1 MKKSNVNKFAVLQD
15 VCFVTRLYF
24 KTAPK
29 KSTVYLLLKIVSLL
43 IESAFSIM
51 IVIFPKYFVDALTE
65 ARSIEL
71 AIKILLIYCVI
82 RLSASTVGNI
92 VLFKSNIIIAD
103 INKKIEEI
111 ILVKAS
117 NIPYE
122 QFEEPDYYDKYNK
135 ALEYVRGGSD
145 VIIAIFFEFCQT
157 LISFIAASA
166 VIGQLNIFVLMALFM
181 LLVVKYVVRKRID
194 KAIIKIR
201 EDLVRINRKNGYLV
215 SILSNKDQVR
225 DLKMNRG
232 IDFLCSKFRMQ
243 YYDSREK
250 QEVLTRKRILFGI
263 PSSIVE
269 ILFVSVLYLSLG
281 LDLYGQ
287 SITLGEY
294 SAALSAALLLSNY
307 IQLLLNNISSFRT
320 YHYGVTCFLDF
331 MNYELPVSPP
341 FPEKDIKSIV
351 FDHVSYKYPGQDVYA
366 IKNVSFTVSEGE
378 KIALVGQ
385 NGAGK
390 TTIVNLMLGLLRPAE
405 GAIKINGV
413 DIKDYQ
419 LDELYDHI
427 AVVFQ
432 NHCEYAFTIGENVLM
447 NSCDSEE
454 DIENVNA
461 SLKKAHLFNKVIAMK
476 KGIHTSLTRTFD
488 DEGVDLSG
496 GEHQKIAISR
506 AFAKNADF
514 IIMDEPTS
522 SLDAI
527 AEYEICGDLIN
538 LSEKRTVIII
548 SHRLSSIL
556 DSDRIVVV
564 DSGSVVES
572 GTHQELMKKDGL
584 YARMFN
590 LQNNK

>member
-1 MKKSNVNKFAVLQD
+1 MRKSNAAKFTVLQD
-15 VCFVTRLYF
+15 VGFTIRLCI
-24 KTAPK
+24 KTDPK
-29 KSTVYLLLKIVSLL
+29 KSTVYLLLKLVNLL
-43 IESAFSIM
+43 IESAFSII

-71 AIKILLIYCVI
+71 AIKFMLIYCVI
-82 RLSASTVGNI
+82 RLSTSTVGNF
-92 VLFKSNIIIAD
+92 VLFRSKIIIAD
-103 INKKIEEI
+103 INKKIEEQ

-117 NIPYE
+117 KIPYE
-122 QFEEPDYYDKYNK
+122 RFEEPDYYDKYNK

-166 VIGQLNIFVLMALFM
+166 VIGQLNIFVLMALFL
-181 LLVVKYVVRKRID
+181 LLVVKFVVRKRID
-194 KAIIKIR
+194 KETIKVR

-232 IDFLCSKFRMQ
+232 IDFLCSKFRK
-243 YYDSREK
+243 YYNDSREK
-250 QEVLTRKRILFGI
+250 QKVLAKKRILLGL

-269 ILFVSVLYLSLG
+269 ILFVSALYLSLG

-294 SAALSAALLLSNY
+294 SAALSAALLLSTY
-307 IQLLLNNISSFRT
+307 IQLLLDNITSFRK
-320 YHYGVTCFLDF
+320 YHYGVACFLDF
-331 MNYELPVSPP
+331 MNYELLPDPP
-341 FPEKDIKSIV
+341 FSEKEVKSIV
-351 FDHVSYKYPGQDVYA
+351 FDHVSYKYPGQDAYA
-366 IKNVSFTVSEGE
+366 IKDVSFTVNEGE
-378 KIALVGQ
+378 KIAFVGQ

-390 TTIVNLMLGLLRPAE
+390 TTIVNLMLGLLQPIE
-405 GAIKINGV
+405 GVIKINGKN
-413 DIKDYQ
+413 IKGYG

-447 NSCDSEE
+447 NSCESEE
-454 DIENVNA
+454 DINNVNA
-461 SLKKAHLFNKVIAMK
+461 SLKKAHLLDKVVALN
-476 KGIHTSLTRTFD
+476 KGIHTSLTRSFD

-506 AFAKNADF
+506 AFAKNASV

-522 SLDAI
+522 SLDPI
-527 AEYEICGDLIN
+527 AEYEICSDLIN
-538 LSEKRTVIII
+538 LSEERTVIMI
-548 SHRLSSIL
+548 SHRLSSVL
-556 DSDRIVVV
+556 KSDKIVVV
-564 DSGSVVES
+564 DSGSIVES
-572 GTHQELMKKDGL
+572 GTHQELMKINGL
-584 YARMFN
+584 YAQMFN
-590 LQNNK
+590 MQNNK